1 MDPSYTQ
8 DLRNRPEEHPETPID
23 AILILDDGS
32 RHPVQKDILAAQSDF
47 FNGLFTFKDKMEYNI
62 TNPDIHQYL
71 TKENFE
77 MVLDT
82 FYEIEPD
89 FEEEKVLEMT
99 ILANYFLAP
108 FLMKKCIRILV
119 NDLGLDRKCFD
130 LGFDPPMIKK
140 QMKIID
146 LLEFAKQW
154 SLEELHKAGLN
165 GNLDKGM
172 DLSDFLP
179 FGQSEEMKSFQRADF
194 EEFWRNAN
202 ETQEISEEERKLFPN
217 PPERMNS
224 SNSIMA
230 DFVRSLDKI
239 KAYLSWKKT

>member
-47 FNGLFTFKDKMEYNI
+47 FDGLFTFEDKMEYNI

-89 FEEEKVLEMT
+89 FDEEKVLEMT

-119 NDLGLDRKCFD
+119 NDLGLGPWTR
-130 LGFDPPMIKK
+130 LGFDPLMIKK

-154 SLEELHKAGLN
+154 SLDELHKAIVKN
-165 GNLDKGM
+165 
-172 DLSDFLP
+172 
-179 FGQSEEMKSFQRADF
+179 
-194 EEFWRNAN
+194 
-202 ETQEISEEERKLFPN
+202 FPVAT
-217 PPERMNS
+217 
-224 SNSIMA
+224 I
-230 DFVRSLDKI
+230 VRSLDIYKF
-239 KAYLSWKKT
+239 YLSILEK

>member
-8 DLRNRPEEHPETPID
+8 DLRKRPEKHPETPID

-32 RHPVQKDILAAQSDF
+32 RHPVQKVILAAQSDF
-47 FNGLFTFKDKMEYNI
+47 FEGLFTFEDKMEYNI

-89 FEEEKVLEMT
+89 FDEEKALEMS

-108 FLMKKCIRILV
+108 FLTKKCISTLV
-119 NDLGLDRKCFD
+119 NDTDINGKSFD
-130 LGFDPPMIKK
+130 LGRFEKRT
-140 QMKIID
+140 KIND

-154 SLEELHKAGLN
+154 SLDELHKAIVKNGCYFFGLS
-165 GNLDKGM
+165 KQAFM
-172 DLSDFLP
+172 
-179 FGQSEEMKSFQRADF
+179 SENSKFTKLKRK
-194 EEFWRNAN
+194 N
-202 ETQEISEEERKLFPN
+202 ETRG
-217 PPERMNS
+217 S
-224 SNSIMA
+224 SM
-230 DFVRSLDKI
+230 
-239 KAYLSWKKT
+239 